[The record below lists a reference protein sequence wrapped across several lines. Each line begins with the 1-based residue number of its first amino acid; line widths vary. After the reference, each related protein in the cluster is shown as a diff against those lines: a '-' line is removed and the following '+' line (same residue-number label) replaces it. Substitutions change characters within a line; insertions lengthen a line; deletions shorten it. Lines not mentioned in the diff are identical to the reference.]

1 MNESVAQLFILFLWL
16 LILAVFLRS
25 LMSWFPISLDNE
37 VARFLYRVT
46 EPLLDPVRRV
56 LPRTGMIDFSGL
68 VVILLLY
75 VMMEVV
81 RRVAVAS

>member
-25 LMSWFPISLDNE
+25 LMSWFPISQDNE